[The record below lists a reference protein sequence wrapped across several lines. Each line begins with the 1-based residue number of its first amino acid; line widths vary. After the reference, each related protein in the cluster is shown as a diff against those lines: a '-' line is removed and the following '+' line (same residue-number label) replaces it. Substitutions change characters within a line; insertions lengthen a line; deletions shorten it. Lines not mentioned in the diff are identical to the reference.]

1 MADAPDNM
9 PEQADGPSADAEGR
23 PNQIVVLRDYCTR
36 VRGADCSRCA
46 LACPHD
52 AIGFAE
58 DGRPTIDADACT
70 RCGICS
76 GICDAFSSSRVT
88 MIDAH
93 ARIRR
98 IALRGEDV
106 VLTCK
111 ENVFPGLEPAA
122 NVVVL
127 PCPGPPVARVLDAG
141 ADGEHP
147 RAHRGRPRLLRRLR
161 ACGRDGRDAVFPR
174 LETAEEWSGAK
185 VGYLDEIP
193 EKENLVRD
201 LANPEGVD
209 RRSAFTNL
217 VSDVGDIAS
226 GKRRLRNCDDAA
238 AVLRAQGA
246 RARAGARLNL
256 VDGVQ
261 FNDFVPQGR
270 TKHVMWPKRQLLL
283 EAIDRNPDIA
293 ARVPAVLSE
302 TDRSRCT
309 NSLDCVAACP
319 TGARFPSPE
328 NGELSFDARY
338 CIGCG
343 LCVDACPQQ
352 AIELDRSHRGRISS
366 PTKTRE
372 PGTPRPISP
381 RGKEHRMTAPSN
393 PPTNATTGNEPSGGL
408 DGRQNPPAAPTG
420 DAPEPPPPLPGNAYA
435 PQQPQP
441 QQPPYGMPH
450 PPYGQPAQPPY
461 GGQAPQQPYGQPPY
475 GAAPQPPYGYPAQPP
490 YPAEPA
496 QPKRRAWPWV
506 LSGLPAR
513 APAGHRRLRGLRIVR
528 RHARRPLR
536 QPVRIRRFLPLR

>member
-9 PEQADGPSADAEGR
+9 PEQADGSSADTEGR

-58 DGRPTIDADACT
+58 DGRPTIDTDACT
-70 RCGICS
+70 RCGICL

-88 MIDAH
+88 MIDVH

-127 PCPGPPVARVLDAG
+127 PCLAWAG
-141 ADGEHP
+141 EMGEMLY
-147 RAHRGRPRLLRRLR
+147 AH
-161 ACGRDGRDAVFPR
+161 AV
-174 LETAEEWSGAK
+174 ETAEEWSGAK

-226 GKRRLRNCDDAA
+226 GKRRLRNSD
-238 AVLRAQGA
+238 VLQQFYERKERA
-246 RARAGARLNL
+246 RARARLNL

-293 ARVPAVLSE
+293 ARVPVVLSE

-352 AIELDRSHRGRISS
+352 AIELV
-366 PTKTRE
+366 E
-372 PGTPRPISP
+372 A
-381 RGKEHRMTAPSN
+381 TAAVFLPDEDEN
-393 PPTNATTGNEPSGGL
+393 
-408 DGRQNPPAAPTG
+408 
-420 DAPEPPPPLPGNAYA
+420 PEPP
-435 PQQPQP
+435 
-441 QQPPYGMPH
+441 
-450 PPYGQPAQPPY
+450 
-461 GGQAPQQPYGQPPY
+461 
-475 GAAPQPPYGYPAQPP
+475 
-490 YPAEPA
+490 
-496 QPKRRAWPWV
+496 
-506 LSGLPAR
+506 
-513 APAGHRRLRGLRIVR
+513 ID
-528 RHARRPLR
+528 
-536 QPVRIRRFLPLR
+536 

>member
-9 PEQADGPSADAEGR
+9 PEQADGSSADTEGR

-58 DGRPTIDADACT
+58 DGRPTIDTDACT
-70 RCGICS
+70 RCGICL

-88 MIDAH
+88 MIDVH

-127 PCPGPPVARVLDAG
+127 PCLACLSPEFWTLVLTENIPVRIAADLAYCADCERAG
-141 ADGEHP
+141 EMGEMLY
-147 RAHRGRPRLLRRLR
+147 AH
-161 ACGRDGRDAVFPR
+161 AV
-174 LETAEEWSGAK
+174 ETAEEWSGAK

-226 GKRRLRNCDDAA
+226 GKRRLRNSD
-238 AVLRAQGA
+238 VLQQFYERKERA
-246 RARAGARLNL
+246 RARARLNL

-270 TKHVMWPKRQLLL
+270 TKHVMWPKRQLLHEL
-283 EAIDRNPDIA
+283 AGLRRRVPHGRALPQPRERQAVLRRALLHRMRPVRG
-293 ARVPAVLSE
+293 RVPAAG
-302 TDRSRCT
+302 DR
-309 NSLDCVAACP
+309 
-319 TGARFPSPE
+319 AR
-328 NGELSFDARY
+328 
-338 CIGCG
+338 
-343 LCVDACPQQ
+343 
-352 AIELDRSHRGRISS
+352 RSHRGRI
-366 PTKTRE
+366 PPRRRRE
-372 PGTPRPISP
+372 PGTPDRLAL
-381 RGKEHRMTAPSN
+381 E
-393 PPTNATTGNEPSGGL
+393 
-408 DGRQNPPAAPTG
+408 
-420 DAPEPPPPLPGNAYA
+420 
-435 PQQPQP
+435 
-441 QQPPYGMPH
+441 
-450 PPYGQPAQPPY
+450 
-461 GGQAPQQPYGQPPY
+461 
-475 GAAPQPPYGYPAQPP
+475 
-490 YPAEPA
+490 
-496 QPKRRAWPWV
+496 
-506 LSGLPAR
+506 AR
-513 APAGHRRLRGLRIVR
+513 SIA
-528 RHARRPLR
+528 
-536 QPVRIRRFLPLR
+536 

>member
-9 PEQADGPSADAEGR
+9 PEQADGSSADTEGR

-58 DGRPTIDADACT
+58 DGRPTIDTDACT
-70 RCGICS
+70 RCGICL

-88 MIDAH
+88 MIDVH

-127 PCPGPPVARVLDAG
+127 PCLACLSPEFWTLVLTENIPVRIAADLAYCADCERAG
-141 ADGEHP
+141 EMGEMLY
-147 RAHRGRPRLLRRLR
+147 AH
-161 ACGRDGRDAVFPR
+161 AV
-174 LETAEEWSGAK
+174 ETAEEWSGAK

-226 GKRRLRNCDDAA
+226 GKRRLRNSD
-238 AVLRAQGA
+238 VLQQFYERKERA
-246 RARAGARLNL
+246 RARARLNL

-261 FNDFVPQGR
+261 FNDFRSAGPHEAR
-270 TKHVMWPKRQLLL
+270 HVA
-283 EAIDRNPDIA
+283 EAPAA
-293 ARVPAVLSE
+293 ARGHRPQPGYRGRACPSVLSE

-309 NSLDCVAACP
+309 NSLDCVAASP
-319 TGARFPSPE
+319 HGRALPQPRERQAVLRRALLHRMRPVRGRVPAAGDRAR
-328 NGELSFDARY
+328 
-338 CIGCG
+338 
-343 LCVDACPQQ
+343 
-352 AIELDRSHRGRISS
+352 RSHRGRI
-366 PTKTRE
+366 PPRRRRE
-372 PGTPRPISP
+372 PGTPDRLAL
-381 RGKEHRMTAPSN
+381 E
-393 PPTNATTGNEPSGGL
+393 
-408 DGRQNPPAAPTG
+408 
-420 DAPEPPPPLPGNAYA
+420 
-435 PQQPQP
+435 
-441 QQPPYGMPH
+441 
-450 PPYGQPAQPPY
+450 
-461 GGQAPQQPYGQPPY
+461 
-475 GAAPQPPYGYPAQPP
+475 
-490 YPAEPA
+490 
-496 QPKRRAWPWV
+496 
-506 LSGLPAR
+506 AR
-513 APAGHRRLRGLRIVR
+513 SIA
-528 RHARRPLR
+528 
-536 QPVRIRRFLPLR
+536 